1 MLYKPETTSLCDFGS
16 RHPPPV
22 KQYTSLKEEKGIEDE
37 EDGKIWVNKVVKDT
51 VPDAGGTEGT
61 QGNR

>member
-1 MLYKPETTSLCDFGS
+1 MVKKSRLMLILATCADWLVPT
-16 RHPPPV
+16 
-22 KQYTSLKEEKGIEDE
+22 
-37 EDGKIWVNKVVKDT
+37 WVNKVVKDA